1 MVAWVGTGILS
12 KHTEHPCMM
21 NVDNAPHAHKALQ
34 LPGYDVT
41 SHPREQ
47 VENSGSPAPKGYPRL
62 FCWRRVDDIVRDFS
76 FLKFGPVKVRCPTLC
91 TYFFITVFCNFLTG
105 DNLSRIVLS

>member
-1 MVAWVGTGILS
+1 MVAWLGTGILS

-76 FLKFGPVKVRCPTLC
+76 FLKFANWASEGALSNLVYLLLHHCILQ
-91 TYFFITVFCNFLTG
+91 FL
-105 DNLSRIVLS
+105 DW